1 MANYVNRVI
10 VGKAA
15 GTANTGATL
24 AAITRGDI
32 IVLGENMTVLA
43 DAAAEQPIY
52 LAVGTGVRVGDFILS
67 HKIYPGANLVVNNQK
82 TVAAAE
88 QVTSFASIDVP
99 TIGDSYQAI
108 LAFKDRQRLI
118 ANRQTRLVLD
128 AIATTTN
135 PYDVAALLEQQ
146 SRFSSPHS
154 DPYGVVVD
162 ITATGTIPG
171 VTDNDAAVVQ
181 GSNVVTFATAATH
194 SVGTDIAVGDI
205 LAFDDI
211 DYKVTAVNGLA
222 LTLDRP
228 FRAASE
234 AVFPKADLD
243 VKQTITAAGMTFTA
257 VAPPFNN
264 SAVDIYEK
272 VEFELGGSANMGA
285 VTKTTA
291 SQLGQGVYEQVKAA
305 EFASQG
311 MLGNSNLRDW
321 PIHAFDYHA
330 VSGTTYDVINITSQD
345 VHEGDLQ
352 GQMSSPVGLTIAFS
366 TSGSSAQRDA
376 VDAILEDALGISALS
391 WA

>member
-1 MANYVNRVI
+1 MLNYVNRVI
-10 VGKAA
+10 VGKASGA
-15 GTANTGATL
+15 VNTGATL
-24 AAITRGDI
+24 ATITRGDI
-32 IVLGENMTVLA
+32 IVLGEDMTVLA
-43 DAAAEQPIY
+43 DAAAAQPIY
-52 LAVGTGVRVGDFILS
+52 VAVGTGVRVGDFILS
-67 HKIYPGANLVVNNQK
+67 HKIYPGVNLVVNNQA

-88 QVTSFASIDVP
+88 QVSSFASVDVP
-99 TIGDSYQAI
+99 TVGDSYQAI

-135 PYDVAALLEQQ
+135 PYDVCAALERQ
-146 SRFSSPHS
+146 SRFSSPYR
-154 DPYGVVVD
+154 DPYGIVVD
-162 ITATGTIPG
+162 LVATGTTT
-171 VTDNDAAVVQ
+171 VSDNVVAVVQ
-181 GSNVVTFATAATH
+181 GSNTITYATAATH
-194 SVGTDIAVGDI
+194 NTGTPIIVGDLI
-205 LAFDDI
+205 AFDNI
-211 DYKVTAVNGLA
+211 DYKVTAVNSLV

-234 AVFPKADLD
+234 AAFTAADID
-243 VKQTITAAGMTFTA
+243 IKKTITACGMTFTA

-285 VTKTTA
+285 VTNTTA

-305 EFASQG
+305 EFAAQG

-330 VSGTTYDVINITSQD
+330 VAGTAYDVINITSKD
-345 VHEGDLQ
+345 IHEGDLQ
-352 GQMSSPVGLTIAFS
+352 GQMASPVGLTIAFS

-391 WA
+391 W